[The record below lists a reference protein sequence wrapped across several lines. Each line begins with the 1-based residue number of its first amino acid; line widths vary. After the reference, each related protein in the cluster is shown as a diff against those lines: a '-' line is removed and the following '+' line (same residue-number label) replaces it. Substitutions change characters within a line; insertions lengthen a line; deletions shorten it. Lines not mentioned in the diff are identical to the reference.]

1 MYVHLQWRKRRPW
14 EQSWGRGGREG
25 WDCEQTE
32 SNIKTDFYTQ
42 EAVVAITDDAG
53 QRRAMAELTS
63 LKPRLQERGLQPVEA
78 CKRLLVAPSMETRL
92 SPMPGFARVSHIIK
106 WPLQTDVC
114 VLLGW
119 VIVALETFICLHVAL
134 SLSALISQ
142 ECISIWSPPF
152 PNPLTF
158 LRLFCEGKGEL
169 GPTAGTAPNW
179 LSFCYSGLLNFSCSW
194 CLKFLCC
201 PGCKAM

>member
-63 LKPRLQERGLQPVEA
+63 LKPRLQGRGCSLGKPASASWLLLLWKPHLVPCRDLPEFHTLLNGL
-78 CKRLLVAPSMETRL
+78 CK
-92 SPMPGFARVSHIIK
+92 
-106 WPLQTDVC
+106 QTC

-179 LSFCYSGLLNFSCSW
+179 LSCCYSGLLNFSCSW

-201 PGCKAM
+201 PGCKAV